1 MDGNFNSISEIY
13 VIKMADDAD
22 QSTSATN
29 EAVSG
34 ADIIPAIKNKSH
46 QGTLSKKDKLY
57 RYIVLMNY
65 VASSIIN

>member
-1 MDGNFNSISEIY
+1 MDGNFNSVSEIY

-34 ADIIPAIKNKSH
+34 AEIIPAIKNKSQ
-46 QGTLSKKDKLY
+46 QGTLSKKDKFY
-57 RYIVLMNY
+57 RCIY

>member
-1 MDGNFNSISEIY
+1 MDGNFNSVSEIY

-46 QGTLSKKDKLY
+46 QGTLSKKDKFY
-57 RYIVLMNY
+57 RCIV
-65 VASSIIN
+65 S

>member
-1 MDGNFNSISEIY
+1 MDGNFNSVSEIY

-22 QSTSATN
+22 QSSSATN

-46 QGTLSKKDKLY
+46 QGNYQKKINFTDVLY
-57 RYIVLMNY
+57 
-65 VASSIIN
+65 